1 MLSSWP
7 PWRTRRE
14 GGPGAG
20 GDITWSTIPQTLG
33 GSCEITEK
41 GYDDGTARNRRG
53 RQRCAFAD
61 GRSLCVRTTTHV
73 AQADVRRLSGNSA
86 VVCDLR
92 PHHRLR
98 RRSGARL
105 GEHVPPDGVFIANG
119 QTNGTN
125 RAELAAFI
133 KAVHDDP
140 TYHNRHWM
148 ANLRLTPTAEGVTG
162 SVYVLVLRG
171 SSGSTA
177 PG

>member
-1 MLSSWP
+1 M
-7 PWRTRRE
+7 
-14 GGPGAG
+14 
-20 GDITWSTIPQTLG
+20 
-33 GSCEITEK
+33 
-41 GYDDGTARNRRG
+41 G
-53 RQRCAFAD
+53 RLAI
-61 GRSLCVRTTTHV
+61 V
-73 AQADVRRLSGNSA
+73 AAVSA
-86 VVCDLR
+86 VLSLMGGAFVYGQQRTSHKLTFDDYLEIQQLYATYA
-92 PHHRLR
+92 HTID
-98 RRSGARL
+98 SGEDQGRAWANTFT
-105 GEHVPPDGVFIANG
+105 PDGVFIANG